1 MLSCEN
7 AARPTH
13 LGCGCRPTRRGLLGA
28 AMLGGAL
35 AAWRPAQAQAPA
47 AAPGTGQPARNLA
60 RTNAARIDVHH
71 HVAPPAYLAAARASN
86 APRNPV
92 GDSWTL
98 EGSLE
103 QMERSGITTAVLS
116 LTNPGLAVAGNRAED
131 LGRACNEYVAGL
143 VRDHPGKFGN
153 FASLPLPDIDASL
166 RVLAHAF
173 DELKADGVQLFTNY
187 DGKWLGDPYFAPLFD
202 ELNRRRAVV
211 YTHPVSAACCV
222 NLVPG
227 ITDSAIEWGT
237 DTTRTIASLTFA
249 GAATRWPNIEFIF
262 SHAGGTMPFLIERFD
277 TLAAGPGMAAKLP
290 PGGVRAALAHWNYDT
305 AQVGNAGSLG
315 ALLRI
320 VPPTQLLLGSDYPFR
335 LPVDQ
340 VGNLLGVQLDPA
352 VMRAVEMENPR
363 RLIPRLRA

>member
-1 MLSCEN
+1 MLSCED
-7 AARPTH
+7 AVRPVH
-13 LGCGCRPTRRGLLGA
+13 LGCGCYPTRRRLVSA
-28 AMLGGAL
+28 AVIGGAL
-35 AAWRPAQAQAPA
+35 AAWLPAHAQAPTTT
-47 AAPGTGQPARNLA
+47 PSTGQPSRNLA
-60 RTNAARIDVHH
+60 RAHAARIDVHH
-71 HVAPPAYLAAARASN
+71 HVAPPAYLTAARASN
-86 APRNPV
+86 MPRNPV

-98 EGSLE
+98 DGTLE
-103 QMERSGITTAVLS
+103 QMDRSGITTAVLS

-143 VRDHPGKFGN
+143 VRDYPGKFGN
-153 FASLPLPDIDASL
+153 FASLSLPDIDASL
-166 RVLAHAF
+166 RVLAHAY
-173 DELKADGVQLFTNY
+173 DELNVDGVQLFTNY
-187 DGKWLGDPYFAPLFD
+187 DGKWLGDPFFAPLFD
-202 ELNRRRAVV
+202 ELNRRSAVV
-211 YTHPVSAACCV
+211 YTHPVSAACCI

-277 TLAAGPGMAAKLP
+277 TLAAGRGMAEKLP

-305 AQVGNAGSLG
+305 AQVANPGSLG

-320 VPPTQLLLGSDYPFR
+320 VPPTQLFLGSDYPFR

-340 VGNLLGVQLDPA
+340 VGNLLGVGLDAA
-352 VMRAVEMENPR
+352 VLRAVEMDNPR
-363 RLIPRLRA
+363 RIISRLRA